1 MGGLGLGGD
10 DRPKIPRSYG
20 CAGGLCR
27 ALIAGPHV
35 LAVILRPYPARANAV
50 IPPTAVPEVAAV
62 SKREVCTVSM
72 SGRDVCTGSR
82 SNHDVSWRELS
93 RRDHS
98 ASTTD
103 VCRREVP
110 RRDGCG

>member
-1 MGGLGLGGD
+1 M
-10 DRPKIPRSYG
+10 
-20 CAGGLCR
+20 
-27 ALIAGPHV
+27 
-35 LAVILRPYPARANAV
+35 
-50 IPPTAVPEVAAV
+50 AAV

-72 SGRDVCTGSR
+72 SSRDVRTGSR
-82 SNHDVSWRELS
+82 SNHDVSRRELS

-110 RRDGCG
+110 RRDGCGHSMPLSGPPRRGGAIELAVLAGSASASRCGQKRAQ